1 MLLNAV
7 GILLCPFIGLAISHK
22 VIVGK
27 VGRAVGVVVLLI
39 VGRVV
44 GVGDCHELVG
54 QAKVQMALV
63 QVSVP
68 VVAGVVPGQ
77 VHLAPFAVDL
87 YGVPG
92 VAVAGD
98 AAVGDACC
106 VKEPGVDALVAL
118 AGALVAREAA
128 FGRAPVEAVVVLQL
142 VERPVV
148 EPQRHVVFRAV
159 CLLPALDHGVVDDLR
174 DAGAGGVVYGH
185 LRRGA
190 QVVDPLVV
198 LGVVSVVVHKVE
210 VDAVRAR
217 CREVEG
223 KVVARG
229 AQAVVAGP
237 CLARRVADALLAAAV
252 PIGGH
257 VHARLGLG
265 RAVGLGYV
273 EGRRGARGGVV
284 PRDGEGDAVLGCRG
298 GVGVGGCCCGCDGL
312 GGGGGL
318 GSEGWGGGGGCGG
331 GVGCGRGACGVGV
344 CGVGLAGVRG
354 GGGAVVGRC
363 VCCGRVCAGSV
374 LGLARVAG
382 RGVCLHLLVCG
393 RLRLNRFRY
402 GCHGHR
408 RADHG
413 RARDRAEKVVKGS
426 FHSGASR

>member
-1 MLLNAV
+1 M
-7 GILLCPFIGLAISHK
+7 
-22 VIVGK
+22 
-27 VGRAVGVVVLLI
+27 
-39 VGRVV
+39 
-44 GVGDCHELVG
+44 
-54 QAKVQMALV
+54 
-63 QVSVP
+63 
-68 VVAGVVPGQ
+68 
-77 VHLAPFAVDL
+77 
-87 YGVPG
+87 
-92 VAVAGD
+92 AVAGD
-98 AAVGDACC
+98 AAVGDARG
-106 VKEPGVDALVAL
+106 VKELGVDALVAL
-118 AGALVAREAA
+118 ACALVAREAA

-159 CLLPALDHGVVDDLR
+159 CLLSAQGHGVVDDLR
-174 DAGAGGVVYGH
+174 DARAGGVAYGH

-198 LGVVSVVVHKVE
+198 LGVVPVVVHKVE

-217 CREVEG
+217 RREVEG
-223 KVVARG
+223 EVVARG
-229 AQAVVAGP
+229 AQVVVAGP

-312 GGGGGL
+312 GGAGGL
-318 GSEGWGGGGGCGG
+318 RAEGWGGGCRFVVIGRDGVCCVGG
-331 GVGCGRGACGVGV
+331 GTGRGDVGAFRVGCAGVDGCRGAVLYGI
-344 CGVGLAGVRG
+344 
-354 GGGAVVGRC
+354 
-363 VCCGRVCAGSV
+363 CGRVCVGGV
-374 LGLARVAG
+374 LGLACVAA
-382 RGVCLHLLVCG
+382 RGGVGLRLLLGGCLRLD
-393 RLRLNRFRY
+393 RLRN

-413 RARDRAEKVVKGS
+413 RARDRAEQVVKGS